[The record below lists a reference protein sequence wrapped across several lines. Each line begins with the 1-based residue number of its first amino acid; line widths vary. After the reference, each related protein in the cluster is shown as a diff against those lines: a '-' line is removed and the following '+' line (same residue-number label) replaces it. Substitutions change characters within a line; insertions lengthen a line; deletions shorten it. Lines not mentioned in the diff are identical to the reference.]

1 MTIESNST
9 FNFEL
14 LELMIDQWIPLSKTQ
29 SVDVCE
35 IIPAMLSYKTLDL
48 EQIQRKAFLALND
61 LSLLGLNHLPD
72 IPELLH
78 SPEDPSLPKKALV
91 VYSCCLTRHH
101 ELSPRAWTVNGFM
114 LTLTRYPYSMLNSS
128 SHATESKLL
137 GSLEGE
143 IFMDY
148 FFPVRIWFGAP
159 FVHHEKAAAQA
170 VAFTEQTRKLVE
182 DIHP

>member
-14 LELMIDQWIPLSKTQ
+14 LELTIDQWIPLSKTQ

-48 EQIQRKAFLALND
+48 EQIQRKAFLALKD
-61 LSLLGLNHLPD
+61 LRLLGLNHLPD

-78 SPEDPSLPKKALV
+78 SPENPSLPKKALV
-91 VYSCCLTRHH
+91 VYGFCLTRHH
-101 ELSPRAWTVNGFM
+101 ELSSRAWTVNGFM
-114 LTLTRYPYSMLNSS
+114 LTLTRYPYSMPNSS
-128 SHATESKLL
+128 SHATRSKLL
-137 GSLEGE
+137 GSVVS
-143 IFMDY
+143 MNY
-148 FFPVRIWFGAP
+148 FVPVRIWFGAP